1 MSPSLATTKIK
12 GIPEYECLISL
23 DDLLKLL
30 EKHLQVEIPD
40 TIGAAVVSVNQPA
53 ENERSKVWFRVDNSG
68 SFVGEYVYTGG
79 SWQKIY
85 PLTGQVFWVHGTSLE
100 VDPGFQLI
108 DENNNDFTPDE
119 ANFFKALYKKDTL
132 GGDFYTYFAVSYV
145 GF

>member
-1 MSPSLATTKIK
+1 MSPSLATLRIK
-12 GIPEYECLISL
+12 GVPEYECLTSF

-30 EKHLQVEIPD
+30 EAHLQVEVPD
-40 TIGAAVVSVNQPA
+40 SASAVIVSVNQPA

-85 PLTGQVFWVHGTSLE
+85 PLTGQVFWVHDKSGN

-108 DENNNDFTPDE
+108 DENNSSFTSDE
-119 ANFFKALYKKDTL
+119 ANFFKALYRKDPG
-132 GGDFYTYFAVSYV
+132 GGDFYTYFAVSYI